1 MYELLTPAEKSE
13 FENTVEPVFKR
24 NTPIHGSKEQPFKV
38 HVGKINRHIT
48 EESLILSGIYVEYNS
63 LIIIKSL
70 ISEAKGREK
79 HELGAYLIFCSLL
92 VTKFID
98 LVKERLLKS
107 LLIHTNDNTM
117 LEALLD
123 HGFIINKS
131 KNNFYKAF
139 KKINEEIENTNNT
152 I

>member
-1 MYELLTPAEKSE
+1 MYELLTSNERLE

-38 HVGKINRHIT
+38 YVGKINRHIT
-48 EESLILSGIYVEYNS
+48 EEFLILSGIYAEYKS

-79 HELGAYLIFCSLL
+79 KELGAYLVFCTMLIE
-92 VTKFID
+92 KFAT

-107 LLIHTNDNTM
+107 LLIHTNDDTM
-117 LEALLD
+117 VEALLNT
-123 HGFIINKS
+123 GFTINRT
-131 KNNFYKAF
+131 KNNFYKAY
-139 KKINEEIENTNNT
+139 KEINNEKI
-152 I
+152 

>member
-1 MYELLTPAEKSE
+1 MYELLSSAEKSE

-63 LIIIKSL
+63 MIIIKHL
-70 ISEAKGREK
+70 TSEAKGREK
-79 HELGAYLIFCSLL
+79 HELGAYLLFCSLL
-92 VTKFID
+92 LNKFID

-107 LLIHTNDNTM
+107 LLVHTDDCTM
-117 LEALLD
+117 LEALLN
-123 HGFIINKS
+123 HGFTIHKS

-139 KKINEEIENTNNT
+139 KEINEKI
-152 I
+152 